1 MITDLGREQ
10 LVGLNAAWDEL
21 AKGIETIR
29 KCSKA

>member
-10 LVGLNAAWDEL
+10 LAGLDAAWDEL

-29 KCSKA
+29 KGSKA